1 MFGLGC
7 TASSLEVEDDNA
19 DENEDGKR
27 YEETQEREFEES
39 NQAILIDDDQFAG
52 HHWVSQEGS
61 RCFVVEN
68 VDEEWLIVEW
78 MGIDYIFWCMFAVTC
93 VRSDWGKRQ

>member
-7 TASSLEVEDDNA
+7 AASSLEVEDDNA

-61 RCFVVEN
+61 RCFVLEN
-68 VDEEWLIVEW
+68 VGEEWLIVERVG
-78 MGIDYIFWCMFAVTC
+78 MDYI
-93 VRSDWGKRQ
+93 S

>member
-1 MFGLGC
+1 LTFGLGC
-7 TASSLEVEDDNA
+7 AASSLEVEDDNA
-19 DENEDGKR
+19 DENEDGKH

-68 VDEEWLIVEW
+68 VDE
-78 MGIDYIFWCMFAVTC
+78 MGIDYIFWRMFAVTC